1 MTMRGNVLL
10 AAVVACCFISRQAA
24 AQRAMTIDELVAV
37 ALERAP
43 DLQAARTEIEAA
55 RGRVVQARLRPNPM
69 VTAERREQAGGTDN
83 QSMASVEMPLDLF
96 RRAGRVA
103 SAERAADAAA
113 QSVADRER
121 LLAASV
127 RAAAGAVLAA
137 TRRLSVLDELVGLG
151 SRLRDLTAARVA
163 QGGSP
168 ALERDLAA
176 VEVTRLEADRTIQ
189 AGRVDA
195 ALIDLKAAIGLP
207 PDAVLAL
214 GMELEAVVRG
224 EGAEAAAGM
233 TTGLASTMTDR
244 RPDVRESA
252 ARVRLAEAQL
262 DERRREGRF
271 DMSVYGGYMRMDAGF
286 PQQGFNAA
294 GALEPIQ
301 AVFHNLTAGVTVTVP
316 LRNRN
321 QGAIAAAEAERR
333 GAERMRTARE
343 LSARAEMA
351 SASVRDRQSHRAV
364 EIYASGARDLARR
377 NLQVVRQSYELGRHS
392 LFDVFAEQRR
402 LLDFEHAYTDALAE
416 AFDARTALRRALGTG
431 PQGDAR

>member
-43 DLQAARTEIEAA
+43 DLQAARMEIEAA
-55 RGRVVQARLRPNPM
+55 RGRVIQARLRPNPM

-103 SAERAADAAA
+103 SAERAADATT

-176 VEVTRLEADRTIQ
+176 VEVSRLEAERTIQ

-224 EGAEAAAGM
+224 EGATATGVEAGAAA
-233 TTGLASTMTDR
+233 AAVDR
-244 RPDVRESA
+244 RPDILESA
-252 ARVRLAEAQL
+252 ARVRLAEAHL

-294 GALEPIQ
+294 RALEPIQ

-333 GAERMRTARE
+333 GAERLQTARE
-343 LSARAEMA
+343 LSALAEMA

-377 NLQVVRQSYELGRHS
+377 NLEVVSQSYELGRHS

-402 LLDFEHAYTDALAE
+402 LLDFEHAYTEALAE
-416 AFDARTALRRALGTG
+416 AFDARTALRRASGG
-431 PQGDAR
+431 AR